1 MKKGAAYVRVS
12 DDRQDE
18 YSPESQIKKIKAYAN
33 DRGYEIDDELI
44 FFDNGISAK
53 NTEKRKQFNKMIALA
68 KEKAPPFECIFVWKF
83 SRFARNQE
91 QSIVYK
97 SLLKKRGIELI
108 SVSEP
113 MIEGPFGSLIE
124 RIIEWM
130 DEYYL
135 INLSGEVRR
144 GMIEK
149 ASRGE
154 AMTPPVLGY
163 SLDGKRYVP
172 NEHANTVRDIF
183 SSYLF
188 GESKP
193 SIAKRMEK
201 LGITTSKG
209 TPPNARWI
217 DYTLKNPIYIG
228 KIRWSYG
235 GRCASDRKT
244 DNVMLSEGLHSPI
257 ISKELWQG
265 VQDKLRLERKN
276 RTLQRSMNT
285 EVTMLYGLLR
295 CDACGSV
302 LSPLSPSSPYLQCSG
317 YSSGSCKVSH
327 CISIKR
333 AEAVVISAFKEALSG
348 KSVRLKNSLTI
359 PLSFLMSYDKA
370 LSYAL
375 RSIVDKIVFVK
386 GEGIF
391 EIFIR

>member
-1 MKKGAAYVRVS
+1 MKKGAAYIRVS

-68 KEKAPPFECIFVWKF
+68 KEKVPPFECIFVWKF

-163 SLDGKRYVP
+163 SLDGKKYV
-172 NEHANTVRDIF
+172 ANGYADTVRDIF
-183 SSYLF
+183 SSYLS
-188 GESKP
+188 GESKA
-193 SIAKRMEK
+193 SIATRMKK
-201 LGITTSKG
+201 LGITTAKG
-209 TPPNARWI
+209 TPPNARWV
-217 DYTLKNPIYIG
+217 DYTLKNPVYIG
-228 KIRWSYG
+228 KIRWSHG

-257 ISKELWQG
+257 IPNELWQG
-265 VQDKLRLERKN
+265 VQDKLRLEKKKPSA
-276 RTLQRSMNT
+276 LRSVNT
-285 EVTMLYGLLR
+285 EITPLYGLFR
-295 CDACGSV
+295 CDSCGSL
-302 LSPLSPSSPYLQCSG
+302 LSMLSPSSPYLQCSG

-333 AEAVVISAFKEALSG
+333 AETVIFSAFKEALSE
-348 KSVRLKNSLTI
+348 KSIQIKNSPPI
-359 PLSFLMSYDKA
+359 PLSFLISHERV
-370 LSYAL
+370 L
-375 RSIVDKIVFVK
+375 RYVLRNVIDEIVFVK
-386 GEGIF
+386 EEGRL
-391 EIFIR
+391 EIFIK

>member
-18 YSPESQIKKIKAYAN
+18 YSPESQIKKIKAYAKE
-33 DRGYEIDDELI
+33 RGYEIDNEMI

-53 NTEKRKQFNKMIALA
+53 NTEKRKEFNKMIALA
-68 KEKAPPFECIFVWKF
+68 KEKIPPFECIFVWKF

-163 SLDGKRYVP
+163 SLNGKSYVP
-172 NEHANTVRDIF
+172 NEYAETVRDIF
-183 SSYLF
+183 SSYLS
-188 GESKP
+188 GEDKN
-193 SIAKRMEK
+193 SIVSRMK
-201 LGITTSKG
+201 DLGITTSKG
-209 TPPNARWI
+209 TVPNVRWI
-217 DYTLKNPIYIG
+217 DYTLKNPVYIG
-228 KIRWSYG
+228 KIRWSHG
-235 GRCASDRKT
+235 GRCASERKT
-244 DNVMLSEGLHSPI
+244 DNVMLSDGLHAPI
-257 ISKELWQG
+257 ISDEVWNG
-265 VQDKLRLERKN
+265 VQKRLELEKRK
-276 RTLQRSMNT
+276 RTAVRSRNAEIT
-285 EVTMLYGLLR
+285 PLYGLLR
-295 CDACGSV
+295 CGSCSSLV
-302 LSPLSPSSPYLQCSG
+302 TPLSATSPYLQCSS
-317 YSSGSCKVSH
+317 YSSGKCHVSH
-327 CISIKR
+327 CISVKR
-333 AEAVVISAFKEALSG
+333 AETAVSSALANVVYGKNFRGFQISLVLSEDDVLSYVL
-348 KSVRLKNSLTI
+348 KSVADKVVFNKN
-359 PLSFLMSYDKA
+359 D
-370 LSYAL
+370 
-375 RSIVDKIVFVK
+375 
-386 GEGIF
+386 GIL
-391 EIFIR
+391 EIFIS

>member
-1 MKKGAAYVRVS
+1 MKKGAAYIRVS

-18 YSPESQIKKIKAYAN
+18 YSPESQIKKIKAYAS
-33 DRGYEIDDELI
+33 DRGYIIDNEFI

-53 NTEKRKQFNKMIALA
+53 STEKRKQFNKMIALA
-68 KEKAPPFECIFVWKF
+68 KEKSPPFECIFVWKF

-163 SLDGKRYVP
+163 SLDGKSYVP
-172 NEHANTVRDIF
+172 NTHADNVRDIF
-183 SSYLF
+183 SSYLS
-188 GESKP
+188 GESKE
-193 SIAKRMEK
+193 SIANRMKK

-209 TPPNARWI
+209 TLPNARWV

-235 GRCASDRKT
+235 GRCASERKT
-244 DNVMLSEGLHSPI
+244 DNAMLSDGLHLPI
-257 ISKELWQG
+257 ISNEIWEG
-265 VQDKLRLERKN
+265 VQQRLAFEKRKRTSLR
-276 RTLQRSMNT
+276 SVNT
-285 EVTMLYGLLR
+285 EITPLYGLLR
-295 CDACGSV
+295 CGSCGSV

-333 AEAVVISAFKEALSG
+333 AETLILSAIENAMH
-348 KSVRLKNSLTI
+348 LKAIQIKDSPKI
-359 PLSFLMSYDKA
+359 PISFLLSHSKV
-370 LSYAL
+370 LSY
-375 RSIVDKIVFVK
+375 IINKVVFVK
-386 GEGIF
+386 EEGF
-391 EIFIR
+391 LEFFI

>member
-1 MKKGAAYVRVS
+1 MKKGAAYIRVS

-33 DRGYEIDDELI
+33 DRGYEIDDALI

-68 KEKAPPFECIFVWKF
+68 KEKSPPFECIFVWKF

-97 SLLKKRGIELI
+97 SLLKKRGIDLI

-163 SLDGKRYVP
+163 SLEGKRYVP
-172 NEHANTVRDIF
+172 NEHSDTVRNIF
-183 SSYLF
+183 SSYLS
-188 GESKP
+188 GESKS
-193 SIAKRMEK
+193 SIAERMKK
-201 LGITTSKG
+201 LGVVTAKG
-209 TPPNARWI
+209 TAPNARWV
-217 DYTLKNPIYIG
+217 DYTLKNPVYIG

-235 GRCASDRKT
+235 GRCASERKT
-244 DNVMLSEGLHSPI
+244 DNVMLNKGLHAPI
-257 ISKELWQG
+257 ISDELWQG
-265 VQDKLRLERKN
+265 VQKRLRMEKKE
-276 RTLQRSMNT
+276 RTLFLSKNNELT
-285 EVTMLYGLLR
+285 PLYGLLR
-295 CDACGSV
+295 CDNCDSP
-302 LSPLSPSSPYLQCSG
+302 LSPLSPSSPYLQCIG
-317 YSSGSCKVSH
+317 YSSGSCNVSH
-327 CISIKR
+327 CIAIKR
-333 AEAVVISAFKEALSG
+333 AETLVFSALKDALSE
-348 KSVRLKNSLTI
+348 KTIQIKNSPSVPI
-359 PLSFLMSYDKA
+359 SFL
-370 LSYAL
+370 LSYKEIL
-375 RSIVDKIVFVK
+375 KHVIEKIVFVK
-386 GEGIF
+386 KERRF
-391 EIFIR
+391 EIFIK